1 MNKKNLRASAAIL
14 FFTVIWMLSGYFAKS
29 EPVKY
34 EAPVEKEVVLVTQSE
49 ARNFSLPVTVKAES
63 QAFSKVDIRAQT
75 SEKIVNIAYEDGD
88 FVEEGSIICKLDSG
102 QREANFKKSKIDYDS
117 SVELNKKGLIS
128 ESALVT
134 AETVYETARIE
145 LERTNIKAPFSG
157 FVEQLAKKG
166 QLLQNGQVCASIIS
180 LSPLKIVG
188 NVSEVMVAM
197 IKPNQNAEIEFISGE
212 KFNTQVSFIS
222 SAADIKTRTFKVE
235 AELNNED
242 LNIKDGLTGE
252 LVIFTDPVKAHFVPT
267 SAFLLGDEGNVA
279 LATVVN
285 ETVNIINVEILIDTV
300 EGAWITGIPNKT
312 NIVIG
317 GQGFVKQDEEV
328 ISRYK

>member
-63 QAFSKVDIRAQT
+63 QAFSKVDIRSQT

>member
-63 QAFSKVDIRAQT
+63 QAFSKVDIRSQT

-134 AETVYETARIE
+134 AETVFETARIE

>member
-63 QAFSKVDIRAQT
+63 QAFSKVDIRSQT

-267 SAFLLGDEGNVA
+267 SAFLLVDEGNVA

>member
-1 MNKKNLRASAAIL
+1 MNNKNLRASAVIL
-14 FFTVIWMLSGYFAKS
+14 FFTIIWMLSGYFAQS
-29 EPVKY
+29 EPVEY
-34 EAPVEKEVVLVTQSE
+34 EAPVEKEIVLVAQSE
-49 ARNFSLPVTVKAES
+49 ARDFSLPVTVKAES
-63 QAFSKVDIRAQT
+63 QAFSKVDIRSQT

-88 FVEEGSIICKLDSG
+88 FVKEGSIICKLDSG
-102 QREANFKKSKIDYDS
+102 QREANYKKSKIDYDS

-197 IKPNQNAEIEFISGE
+197 IKQKQNAEIEFISGE

-235 AELNNED
+235 AELDNKD
-242 LNIKDGLTGE
+242 LKIKDGLTGE

-279 LATVVN
+279 LATAVDD
-285 ETVNIINVEILIDTV
+285 TVNIINVEILIDTV

-312 NIVIG
+312 NIIIG
-317 GQGFVKQDEEV
+317 GQGFVKQGEEV

>member
-14 FFTVIWMLSGYFAKS
+14 FFTVIWMISGYFAQS
-29 EPVKY
+29 EPVEY
-34 EAPVEKEVVLVTQSE
+34 EAPVEKEVVLVAVSE
-49 ARNFSLPVTVKAES
+49 AKDFSLPVTVKAES
-63 QAFSKVDIRAQT
+63 QAFSKVDIRSQT
-75 SEKIVNIAYEDGD
+75 SEKIVKIAYQDGD

-102 QREANFKKSKIDYDS
+102 QREANYKKSKIDYDS
-117 SVELNKKGLIS
+117 SIELSKKGLIS

-145 LERTNIKAPFSG
+145 SERTNIKAPFSG

-188 NVSEVMVAM
+188 NVSEVLVAM

-212 KFNTQVSFIS
+212 KFNTKVSFIS

-235 AELNNED
+235 AELDNKD

-279 LATVVN
+279 LATVIDGA
-285 ETVNIINVEILIDTV
+285 VNIVNVEILIDTV
-300 EGAWITGIPNKT
+300 QGAWITGIPNKT
-312 NIVIG
+312 DIIVG

>member
-14 FFTVIWMLSGYFAKS
+14 FFTMIWMISGYFAQS

-63 QAFSKVDIRAQT
+63 QAFSKVDIRSQT

>member
-14 FFTVIWMLSGYFAKS
+14 FFTVIWMISGYFAQS
-29 EPVKY
+29 EPVEY
-34 EAPVEKEVVLVTQSE
+34 EAPVEKEVVLVAVSE
-49 ARNFSLPVTVKAES
+49 AKDFSLPVTVKAES
-63 QAFSKVDIRAQT
+63 QAFSKVDIRSQT
-75 SEKIVNIAYEDGD
+75 SEKIVKIAYQDGD
-88 FVEEGSIICKLDSG
+88 FVKEGSIICKLDSG
-102 QREANFKKSKIDYDS
+102 QREANYKKSKIDYDS
-117 SVELNKKGLIS
+117 SIELNKKGLIS

-188 NVSEVMVAM
+188 NVSEVLVAM

-212 KFNTQVSFIS
+212 KFNTKVSFIS

-235 AELNNED
+235 AELDNKD

-279 LATVVN
+279 LATVLDGA
-285 ETVNIINVEILIDTV
+285 VNIVNVEILIDTV
-300 EGAWITGIPNKT
+300 QGAWITGIPNKT
-312 NIVIG
+312 DIIVG

>member
-14 FFTVIWMLSGYFAKS
+14 FFTLIWMLSGYFAKS

-34 EAPVEKEVVLVTQSE
+34 EAPVEKEVVLVAVSE
-49 ARNFSLPVTVKAES
+49 AKDFSLPVTVKAES
-63 QAFSKVDIRAQT
+63 QAFSKVDIRSQT
-75 SEKIVNIAYEDGD
+75 SEKIVKIAYQDGD

-102 QREANFKKSKIDYDS
+102 QREANYKKSKIDYDS
-117 SVELNKKGLIS
+117 SIELNKKGLIS

-188 NVSEVMVAM
+188 NVSEVLVAM

-212 KFNTQVSFIS
+212 KFNTKVSFIS

-235 AELNNED
+235 AELDNKD

-267 SAFLLGDEGNVA
+267 SAFLLGDEGNIA
-279 LATVVN
+279 LATVVDGA
-285 ETVNIINVEILIDTV
+285 VNIVNVEILIDTV
-300 EGAWITGIPNKT
+300 QGAWITGIPNKT
-312 NIVIG
+312 DIIVG

>member
-1 MNKKNLRASAAIL
+1 MNKKNLRASAVIL
-14 FFTVIWMLSGYFAKS
+14 FFTIIWMLSGYFAQS
-29 EPVKY
+29 EPVQY
-34 EAPVEKEVVLVTQSE
+34 EAPVEKEVVLVAQSE
-49 ARNFSLPVTVKAES
+49 ARDFSLPVTVKAES
-63 QAFSKVDIRAQT
+63 QAFSKVDIRSQT

-88 FVEEGSIICKLDSG
+88 FVKEGSIICKLDSG
-102 QREANFKKSKIDYDS
+102 QREANYKKSKIDYDS

-197 IKPNQNAEIEFISGE
+197 IKQNQNAEIEFISGE

-235 AELNNED
+235 AELDNKD
-242 LNIKDGLTGE
+242 LKIKDGLTGE

-279 LATVVN
+279 LATVIDD
-285 ETVNIINVEILIDTV
+285 TVNIINVEILIDTV
-300 EGAWITGIPNKT
+300 EGAWITGISNKT
-312 NIVIG
+312 NIIIG
-317 GQGFVKQDEEV
+317 GQGFVKQGEEV

>member
-14 FFTVIWMLSGYFAKS
+14 FFTVIWMISGYFAQS
-29 EPVKY
+29 EPVEY
-34 EAPVEKEVVLVTQSE
+34 EAPVEKEVVLVAVSE
-49 ARNFSLPVTVKAES
+49 AKDFSLPVTVKAES
-63 QAFSKVDIRAQT
+63 QAFSKVDIRSQT
-75 SEKIVNIAYEDGD
+75 SEKIVKIAYQDGD
-88 FVEEGSIICKLDSG
+88 FVKEGSIICKLDSG
-102 QREANFKKSKIDYDS
+102 QREANYKKSKIDYDS
-117 SVELNKKGLIS
+117 SIELNKKGLIS

-188 NVSEVMVAM
+188 NVSEVLVAM

-212 KFNTQVSFIS
+212 KFNTKVSFIS

-235 AELNNED
+235 AELDNKD

-279 LATVVN
+279 LATVIDGA
-285 ETVNIINVEILIDTV
+285 VNIVNVEILIDTV
-300 EGAWITGIPNKT
+300 QGAWITGIPNKT
-312 NIVIG
+312 DIIVG